1 MLNIILAALP
11 ILGKLIPEGKTGDI
25 IAAGTKVAQE
35 VFGTTNQDEIARK
48 LESDPALA
56 DQFKAKLAAETAT
69 LQAQI
74 ADTQDARATTVKLAE
89 AGSSISWGAP
99 VISVIVTA
107 GFLGILTLLV
117 LRPLGLDTIQ
127 VTILNVLLGY
137 LGAGFQQTVNYWL
150 GSSAGS
156 AAKDTAIK
164 QIAAGNTR

>member
-11 ILGKLIPEGKTGDI
+11 ILGKLIPDGKTGEI

-35 VFGTTNQDEIARK
+35 VFGTIDESEIAKK
-48 LESDPALA
+48 LESDPRLA
-56 DQFKAKLAAETAT
+56 EQFKAKLAAETAA

-164 QIAAGNTR
+164 QIAAGNTH